1 MQFVKVAERL
11 EPEPLPRFSNK
22 DLSEELD
29 RKR

>member
-1 MQFVKVAERL
+1 LQFVKVAERL

-22 DLSEELD
+22 DSGGELD